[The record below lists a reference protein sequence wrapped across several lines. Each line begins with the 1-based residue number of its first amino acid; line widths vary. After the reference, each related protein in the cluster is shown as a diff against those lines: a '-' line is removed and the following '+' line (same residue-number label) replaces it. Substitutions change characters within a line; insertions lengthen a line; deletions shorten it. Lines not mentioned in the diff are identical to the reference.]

1 MFRLYHRP
9 MAGRPVR
16 AAWILEEAGAP
27 FEVVRLSMDETR
39 AAEHLERHPLGRVP
53 VLQDGD
59 DLLYES
65 AAVCL
70 HVADSLPE
78 AGLIPPLGS
87 YERGLVY
94 QWVLFAMTEIEP
106 AFLPLLPSRTTDP
119 AEEAASKAV
128 LRERLEVL
136 ERELEGHTFLVGDGF
151 TVADVV
157 VGSLAADIVG
167 LGHAEGFPAIIAW
180 VQRLQARPARERAVA
195 VAGLPAAA

>member
-53 VLQDGD
+53 VLEDGD
-59 DLLYES
+59 ELLYES

-70 HVADSLPE
+70 HVADTVPA
-78 AGLIPPLGS
+78 AGLIPPPGS
-87 YERGLVY
+87 RDRALVY

-106 AFLPLLPSRTTDP
+106 AFLPLLPSRTTEP
-119 AEEAASKAV
+119 EAADAARAL

-136 ERELEGHTFLVGDGF
+136 EHALEGREFLVGGTF

-157 VGSLAADIVG
+157 VGSLASDIVG
-167 LGHAEGFPAIIAW
+167 LGHADGFPAIAAW
-180 VQRLQARPARERAVA
+180 VERLEARPARERAVA

>member
-27 FEVVRLSMDETR
+27 FEIVRLSMDETR
-39 AAEHLERHPLGRVP
+39 ADEHLDRHPLGRVP
-53 VLQDGD
+53 VLEDDDGV
-59 DLLYES
+59 LYES

-78 AGLIPPLGS
+78 AGLIPPPGS
-87 YERGLVY
+87 HERGLVY

-106 AFLPLLPSRTTDP
+106 AFLPLLPNRTTEP
-119 AEEAASKAV
+119 AAADAARTL
-128 LRERLEVL
+128 LRERLVVL
-136 ERELEGHTFLVGDGF
+136 ERALEGRTFLVGDAF

-167 LGHAEGFPAIIAW
+167 LGHGDGFPAVAAW
-180 VQRLQARPARERAVA
+180 VERLEARPARERAVA
-195 VAGLPAAA
+195 AAGIPAVA